1 MNQEALDSVNGRI
14 LAITLV
20 LNSLIPQLTPAQARN
35 AADAL
40 AGEHE
45 EVARHDVE
53 DDVPQVEAHQRDM
66 LVVEWARL
74 LQAVGSRAE

>member
-20 LNSLIPQLTPAQARN
+20 LNSLITQLTPAQARK

-40 AGEHE
+40 AGAHE
-45 EVARHDVE
+45 GVARHDVE
-53 DDVPQVEAHQRDM
+53 DAVPQAEAHQRDM
-66 LVVEWARL
+66 LVVQMGQL
-74 LQAVGSRAE
+74 LVAVGSRAG